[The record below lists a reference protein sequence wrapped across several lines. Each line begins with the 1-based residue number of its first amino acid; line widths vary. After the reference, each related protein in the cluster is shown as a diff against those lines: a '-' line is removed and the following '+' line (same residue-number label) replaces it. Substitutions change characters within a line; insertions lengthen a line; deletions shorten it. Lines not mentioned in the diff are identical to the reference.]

1 MVINKAYKF
10 RLYPSN
16 EQKTLIHKTLGCNR
30 LIYNKLLTLKKEDKS
45 LSRFDMCKLLP
56 SLKEEYTFL
65 SEIDSMS
72 LRCSVTDLDNGFNRY
87 YKGLGGHPHYKK
99 YGVKSSYRT
108 NYITSEYKGKVYEN
122 IKVDLINKTIIL
134 PKLGSVK
141 IRGYRNLSELSGRII
156 NATVSRIAEKY
167 YVSVL
172 VEEEIKIPEDKTR
185 KIVGLDLGVK
195 TLVTTSDNEYYGNPR
210 YLTKYEN
217 KIKRLQRDLS
227 RKQRGSNNYNKNL
240 TKIEETYRK
249 LKNSRK
255 KMAEEI
261 VSKII
266 KENDVIVTETLNI
279 KELTSK
285 SNRKKNLRKEILN
298 ATFASIIRRLE
309 YKCKWNGKTLIKVN
323 PYYESSQICS
333 CCGYI
338 DKSMKDLNKR
348 EYHCIKC
355 GNIVD
360 RDINASQNLINEGVR
375 ILITNK
381 LIQV

>member
-30 LIYNKLLTLKKEDKS
+30 LVYNKLLTLKKEDKS

-255 KMAEEI
+255 KMVEEI
-261 VSKII
+261 ISKII

-279 KELTSK
+279 KRLTSK

-298 ATFASIIRRLE
+298 ATFGEIIRKLE